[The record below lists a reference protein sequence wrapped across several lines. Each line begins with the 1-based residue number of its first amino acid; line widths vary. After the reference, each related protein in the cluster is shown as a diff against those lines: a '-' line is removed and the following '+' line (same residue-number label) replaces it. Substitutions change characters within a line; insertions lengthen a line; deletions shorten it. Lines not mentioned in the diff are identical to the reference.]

1 MKKHDLAFIFRNTAY
16 KWEGKKIIRV
26 RHPDCDNTSTMQQNY
41 SGLWRTLGLQA
52 MVTKKG
58 FVVYD
63 NTHIY
68 RLEN

>member
-1 MKKHDLAFIFRNTAY
+1 MKKHDPAIAFRDTAY
-16 KWEGKKIIRV
+16 KGEGKKIIRI
-26 RHPDCDNTSTMQQNY
+26 RHPDCGNISTMQQNY
-41 SGLWRTLGLQA
+41 SGLWRTLGLQTTA
-52 MVTKKG
+52 TKKG